1 MKKWYAFGT
10 ALTLSALLLT
20 GCGTTDSKQEET
32 TTQTTQQATYP
43 LTLKDATNKD
53 VSIKQQPS
61 EIITLSPNITETLFA
76 LGLSEQVVGVTAN
89 DNYPKEVSDKEQVG
103 DMNPNIEKIISLNP
117 DFVLVD
123 ASSLGTIEAGLQQLR
138 DANITVFVVP
148 TANSF
153 EETYENI
160 TLIGQVTNKEKEAK
174 AIVKDMKE
182 KVVTIQ
188 EKIKE
193 ADVPKRS
200 VFVEASD
207 APDIYT
213 AGKNTYMQE
222 MITLIDAT
230 NIAENGGEGWFK
242 MDAESIVKQNP
253 DVIIATYDYVP
264 NIVEKIKKRDGF
276 DSVTAIKE
284 NRVVQVDEDTT
295 SRTGPRL
302 ADGLEEIAKAVYP
315 EAFK

>member
-1 MKKWYAFGT
+1 MKKWSLIGT
-10 ALTLSALLLT
+10 TLTLSALLLT
-20 GCGTTDSKQEET
+20 GCGTTDSVKDNNA
-32 TTQTTQQATYP
+32 TQTAQQATYP
-43 LTLKDATNKD
+43 LTVKDATNKE
-53 VSIKQQPS
+53 VKIQQQPAK
-61 EIITLSPNITETLFA
+61 IITLSPNITETLFA
-76 LGLSEQVVGVTAN
+76 LGLADRIEGVTSN
-89 DNYPKEVSDKEQVG
+89 DNYPEEVSDKEQVG
-103 DMNPNIEKIISLNP
+103 DINPNIEKIISLNP
-117 DFVLVD
+117 DFVLAD

-153 EETYENI
+153 KETYDNI
-160 TLIGQVTNKEKEAK
+160 TLIGKVTNKEKEAK
-174 AIVKDMKE
+174 EIVTNMKE
-182 KVVTIQ
+182 KIATVQ
-188 EKIKE
+188 EKIKKANIE
-193 ADVPKRS
+193 TRS

-213 AGKNTYMQE
+213 AGKGTYMQE
-222 MITLIDAT
+222 MVDLIDAK
-230 NIAENGGEGWFK
+230 NIAQDGGEGWFK
-242 MDAESIVKQNP
+242 IDAESIVKNNP

-264 NIVEKIKKRDGF
+264 NIIEKIKKRDGF
-276 DSVTAIKE
+276 DSIEAVKN